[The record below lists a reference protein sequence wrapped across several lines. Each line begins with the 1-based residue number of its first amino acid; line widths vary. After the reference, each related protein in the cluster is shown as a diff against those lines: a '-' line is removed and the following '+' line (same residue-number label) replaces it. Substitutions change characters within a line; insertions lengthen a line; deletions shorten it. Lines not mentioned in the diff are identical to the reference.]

1 MSTPGLGART
11 MHGIPDSTAD
21 LEGSPFGDAYSPI
34 IAEVTLELYKATEKF
49 PPMRSGH
56 EGWAI
61 LLEEIDEL
69 NIEMNRMWEAV
80 KADDCGRAI
89 GEARQVAAMA
99 LRFIHDIQA
108 LRAGEDTGR

>member
-11 MHGIPDSTAD
+11 MHGIPDAAAD
-21 LEGSPFGDAYSPI
+21 REGAPFGDAYSPI
-34 IAEVTLELYKATEKF
+34 VAEVTLELYKATEKF

-69 NIEMNRMWEAV
+69 NIEMSRMWDAV
-80 KADDCGRAI
+80 KADDYDRAI

-99 LRFIHDIQA
+99 LRFIHDIRA
-108 LRAGEDTGR
+108 LRPVEDTGR